1 MVKATEIA
9 MVLVHVLRRNV
20 VVTAAFFALTGT
32 AFADSDD
39 NVAGRLSSH
48 GGLSSSAAKKLV
60 GKVNVRMAKAADATA
75 GANDPMRAA
84 VSLALFQTPQPPNS
98 MAAAKVRLRLYAG
111 LNEWALEAIFAP
123 QPGVVAG
130 CVREIGATTSE
141 CEALVAAA
149 AKSSVAQIRSVAGG
163 SAAPAAAP
171 AFAGQAPAAAGGGRF
186 SRFNSGYQGAP
197 QYRAPQQ
204 GYPQQYQAA
213 PQYRAPQGYPQQYQ
227 AAPQYRAPQQG
238 YSQQYQAAPRY
249 QAPAQNYQRPA
260 PQAYQR
266 PMPQQQAY
274 QRPAAPAYVAPAA
287 PPPPP
292 QPVVS
297 AAEQQSRKDAYK
309 AQREA
314 YIARKKAEFEQ
325 RRQKMNS
332 VHQADAAEAPPR
344 EGEGVP
350 AGHSIHTAAP
360 APAKAPAKAA
370 AAAAAE
376 PEPEADE
383 PSDAV
388 ASKASEKP
396 ALDNDFLDGLL
407 EDPLA
412 KKKK

>member
-1 MVKATEIA
+1 

-20 VVTAAFFALTGT
+20 VVAASLFALAGT
-32 AFADSDD
+32 AHADDAE
-39 NVAGRLSSH
+39 VADRLTSH

-60 GKVNVRMAKAADATA
+60 SKVNVRMAKAADATA

-123 QPGVVAG
+123 QPGVVGG

-163 SAAPAAAP
+163 SAAPVAAP
-171 AFAGQAPAAAGGGRF
+171 AFAGQQQAPAAAGGGRF
-186 SRFNSGYQGAP
+186 SRFNSGYQGAS
-197 QYRAPQQ
+197 QYAAPR
-204 GYPQQYQAA
+204 GYPQQQQFQAA
-213 PQYRAPQGYPQQYQ
+213 PQQYGAPRGYPQQQFQ
-227 AAPQYRAPQQG
+227 AAPQQYGAPRG
-238 YSQQYQAAPRY
+238 YPQQQYQAAPRF
-249 QAPAQNYQRPA
+249 QAAPQYQRPA
-260 PQAYQR
+260 APAYQR
-266 PMPQQQAY
+266 PAAPAVQAY

-287 PPPPP
+287 PPA
-292 QPVVS
+292 PVVS

-314 YIARKKAEFEQ
+314 YMARKKAEFEA

-332 VHQADAAEAPPR
+332 VHQADASEAPPR
-344 EGEGVP
+344 DGAGVP
-350 AGHSIHTAAP
+350 AGQSIQATAA
-360 APAKAPAKAA
+360 APTKAPAKAA
-370 AAAAAE
+370 PAAASDEAE
-376 PEPEADE
+376 EPTE
-383 PSDAV
+383 AV

-412 KKKK
+412 NKKKK